1 MTDQDA
7 ISAMTS
13 LLLLLEETCNSFIKA
28 SLQCIGSM
36 TSSLVNCEMKAST
49 SSLMFG
55 SFSIMILNRCVTA
68 VWVIFEGIA
77 SSFHC
82 SMASLVDSLASK
94 LVTTESILANTSSR
108 VGPFL
113 LFCKFCA
120 LWLLDCWCLLSLL
133 CFLLDS
139 VKMGKKRILI
149 SRKKKEI
156 YFTKF
161 SPLDFISNK
170 NFSRNSFISYLSTVK
185 FVQWFFQRPD
195 EAMEVLIMDYVHR
208 GLDPTYYSSYLNF
221 PPN

>member
-13 LLLLLEETCNSFIKA
+13 LLLLLEETCNSLIKA

-139 VKMGKKRILI
+139 VKMEKKRILI
-149 SRKKKEI
+149 SRKEGI
-156 YFTKF
+156 FIFRMKF
-161 SPLDFISNK
+161 SLTQSLFLIKTREIQFHEILLFLTYQQWSLSND
-170 NFSRNSFISYLSTVK
+170 FSRGRMR
-185 FVQWFFQRPD
+185 QWR
-195 EAMEVLIMDYVHR
+195 
-208 GLDPTYYSSYLNF
+208 SW
-221 PPN
+221 

>member
-139 VKMGKKRILI
+139 VKMEKRRISI
-149 SRKKKEI
+149 SRKEGIFIFRMKFLSLIKTREI
-156 YFTKF
+156 QFHEILLFLTYQQW
-161 SPLDFISNK
+161 SLSND
-170 NFSRNSFISYLSTVK
+170 FSRGRMR
-185 FVQWFFQRPD
+185 QWR
-195 EAMEVLIMDYVHR
+195 
-208 GLDPTYYSSYLNF
+208 SW
-221 PPN
+221 

>member
-1 MTDQDA
+1 MFVREIEICWCLLLLLTSSMTDQDA

-13 LLLLLEETCNSFIKA
+13 LFLEETCNSFIKA

-36 TSSLVNCEMKAST
+36 TSSLVNCEMKANT

-139 VKMGKKRILI
+139 DGRKKKRILI
-149 SRKKKEI
+149 SRKKKKI

-161 SPLDFISNK
+161 SQWDFISNK
-170 NFSRNSFISYLSTVK
+170 NSWNSISRNFLFLTYQQWSLSNDFSRGRMR
-185 FVQWFFQRPD
+185 QWR
-195 EAMEVLIMDYVHR
+195 
-208 GLDPTYYSSYLNF
+208 SW
-221 PPN
+221 